1 MNQIKKLENCILDK
15 LFDRIDNDVFED
27 KIDAFKLIN
36 SVFHNE
42 TVDYLLRCIDNLEE
56 IYNNQH
62 SEYLNICKN
71 FYKNKKYN
79 EILDTLKITEIL
91 KMNNIYQYFINK
103 IIIKINL
110 IKFNKIP
117 FNDTTIEEY
126 PERINI
132 ENRMDLENDI
142 LNLEKFISKICC
154 DNKEIIL
161 DNINKK
167 TKKYLYFFKLLKFE
181 INILKGTKNKFNNLF
196 ENLVIIINYFSSQ

>member
-196 ENLVIIINYFSSQ
+196 ENLVIIINYFSSE